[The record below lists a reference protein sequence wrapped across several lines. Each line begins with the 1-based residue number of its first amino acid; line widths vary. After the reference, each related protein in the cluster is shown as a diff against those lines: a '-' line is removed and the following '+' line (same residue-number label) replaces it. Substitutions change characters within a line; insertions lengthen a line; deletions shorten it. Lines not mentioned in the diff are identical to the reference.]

1 MYPENILPQRFVWI
15 VKINPLYHFLMCW
28 RAPIYLGVLP
38 PAESVAIA
46 AGWAISTLLVGWWV
60 FSRHS
65 HQFAL
70 RA

>member
-1 MYPENILPQRFVWI
+1 
-15 VKINPLYHFLMCW
+15 MCW

-38 PAESVAIA
+38 PVESVAIA